1 MSYLDQIKSLKFK
14 ISKVTVDGVD
24 FYLRELSGKARLD
37 FENEKDLQLRVLKMM
52 HASLCD
58 ADGNLTEKQ
67 EDFNAFMDAVPNKVL
82 NALVNAFSALNITN
96 EANLKN

>member
-1 MSYLDQIKSLKFK
+1 MSYLEQIKSLKFK

-24 FYLRELSGKARLD
+24 FYLRELSGKARID

-58 ADGNLTEKQ
+58 ADGNLTEKP
-67 EDFNAFMDAVPNKVL
+67 EDFNAFMDAVPDKVQ
-82 NALVNAFSALNITN
+82 NQLVQEFSTLNITG
-96 EANLKN
+96 ETHLKN

>member
-1 MSYLDQIKSLKFK
+1 MSYLEQIKSLKFK
-14 ISKVTVDGVD
+14 ISRVTVDGVD
-24 FYLRELSGKARLD
+24 FYLRELSGKARID

-58 ADGNLTEKQ
+58 ENGNLTEKP

-82 NALVNAFSALNITN
+82 NALVNAFSSLNITG
-96 EANLKN
+96 ETHLKN

>member
-1 MSYLDQIKSLKFK
+1 MSYLDQIKGLKFK

-37 FENEKDLQLRVLKMM
+37 FEGEKDLQLRVLKMM

-58 ADGNLTEKQ
+58 ENGKLTEKHK
-67 EDFNAFMDAVPNKVL
+67 DFDAFMESVPNKVL
-82 NALVNAFSALNITN
+82 LQLVNEIGRAHV
-96 EANLKN
+96 